1 MKVSKSIWGGLEM
14 MMFVRDKEVSSEWGV
29 GMVAA
34 HYIFFCLMKERQV
47 ASTVDLPVRFQNE
60 KSMDDVI
67 IISW

>member
-1 MKVSKSIWGGLEM
+1 MRSWNG
-14 MMFVRDKEVSSEWGV
+14 SSTLS
-29 GMVAA
+29 
-34 HYIFFCLMKERQV
+34 FFCLMKERQV